1 MGQFNKKLENLKFE
15 IANEEVQFRH
25 EKKKEEVETNVL
37 KNIKSD
43 NDQLNND
50 LWQKQFNLELDY
62 KHMRRVMDEDEDDQN
77 QKMKNIQYQIKDLT
91 NEL

>member
-77 QKMKNIQYQIKDLT
+77 QKRKNIQYQIKDLT

>member
-43 NDQLNND
+43 ND
-50 LWQKQFNLELDY
+50 
-62 KHMRRVMDEDEDDQN
+62 
-77 QKMKNIQYQIKDLT
+77 
-91 NEL
+91 

>member
-37 KNIKSD
+37 TQEIALANHTHMPTRKHARTS
-43 NDQLNND
+43 LNNCSIAAA
-50 LWQKQFNLELDY
+50 QKPQHSPL
-62 KHMRRVMDEDEDDQN
+62 
-77 QKMKNIQYQIKDLT
+77 
-91 NEL
+91 